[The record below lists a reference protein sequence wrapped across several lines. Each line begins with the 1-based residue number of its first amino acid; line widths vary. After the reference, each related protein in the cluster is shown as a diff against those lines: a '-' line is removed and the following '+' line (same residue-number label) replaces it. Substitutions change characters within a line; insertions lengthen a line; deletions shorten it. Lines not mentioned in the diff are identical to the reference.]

1 MNLDKIKRLY
11 KQGKHSSGVSCSCV
25 ILSPTRVAKIFGSHR
40 ERNLHY
46 YTQKDAAT
54 YGLGPKAYQR
64 FKLGREY
71 GYISE
76 RVYVCDHSILNNW
89 EMQSHKFTQLVMK
102 HWGKDLKKLKKDLKD
117 KIGFEFSDDHPWN
130 LGYSKSGKLLCI
142 DFGGH
147 CSDW

>member
-11 KQGKHSSGVSCSCV
+11 KKGKHSSGISCSCV
-25 ILSPTRVAKIFGSHR
+25 VLSPTRVAKIFYSHR

-46 YTQKDAAT
+46 YTQKDAST

-76 RVYVCDHSILNNW
+76 RVYVCDHSILHGW
-89 EMQSHKFTQLVMK
+89 IIDTYKFERLVKK

-117 KIGFEFSDDHPWN
+117 KIGFYWTDDHPWN
-130 LGYSKSGKLLCI
+130 MGWDSKGNLLCV
-142 DFGGH
+142 DFGHSGE
-147 CSDW
+147 SY